1 MLIRCRG
8 WNENKNIM
16 YSPEVM
22 ATDQLTLMPDGSGF
36 INVSGDSTRLSQ
48 FLRHIKPVFFTGLR
62 DKNGKEI
69 YEGDLLGGTWGDG
82 YIGYCDKCKSF
93 EYFSTV
99 FSCMACEGDVTWREL
114 VENDGK
120 LEVIG
125 NIYESSNL
133 LDTKT

>member
-1 MLIRCRG
+1 MREIKFRAWDKIHKKIRVVKAIEFG
-8 WNENKNIM
+8 VGVSLENDDMGDIDGYVIM
-16 YSPEVM
+16 QY
-22 ATDQLTLMPDGSGF
+22 
-36 INVSGDSTRLSQ
+36 
-48 FLRHIKPVFFTGLR
+48 TGLL
-62 DKNGKEI
+62 DKNSKEVF
-69 YEGDLLGGTWGDG
+69 EGDLLGGTWGDG

-93 EYFSTV
+93 EYFGTV
-99 FSCMACEGDVTWREL
+99 FGCMACEGDVTWREL